1 MIQSMRKWASLGAV
15 VIGVSSY
22 GVVRAQGFAGGP
34 AIAAPVA
41 NWSYLDHSS
50 TADEG
55 ALRGQASVISAAGQ
69 TIYMSS
75 LASINFEEAYKR
87 AIENSVA
94 LTKAYYER
102 REIRE
107 EFMKKYG
114 PRPFVGEARR
124 KAIEY
129 YQPKRLSAQEFN
141 AQKGQVAWPHILRQ
155 EQFTAIVKE
164 IDAMFAK
171 RDASNSGDGS
181 LTQRQVAQLCHSLDA
196 ILKENIGRVTA
207 DQYISS
213 KEFIRSVDLE
223 AKTSLP
229 SELPPV
235 PAEAAGEIDSEPIG
249 NDGVAPVI
257 LGDPNLS
264 TVKSVQTKA
273 KS

>member
-1 MIQSMRKWASLGAV
+1 MIQSMKKWASLGAV

-22 GVVRAQGFAGGP
+22 GVVQAQGFASGP

-41 NWSYLDHSS
+41 NWSYLNHSS
-50 TADEG
+50 TAAEG
-55 ALRGQASVISAAGQ
+55 ALRGQAAVISAAGQ
-69 TIYMSS
+69 NTYMSS

-94 LTKAYYER
+94 VTKAYYER

-141 AQKGQVAWPHILRQ
+141 SQKGQIAWPHILRQ
-155 EQFTAIVKE
+155 EQFTAIVTE
-164 IDAMFAK
+164 IDALFAS
-171 RDASNSGDGS
+171 RDANNSGDGS
-181 LTQRQVAQLCHSLDA
+181 LTQRQIAQLCHSLDGT
-196 ILKENIGRVTA
+196 LKENIGRVTA
-207 DQYISS
+207 DQYITS

-229 SELPPV
+229 SELTPE
-235 PAEAAGEIDSEPIG
+235 PAGAAEEIELDPASNE
-249 NDGVAPVI
+249 GVAPVI
-257 LGDPNLS
+257 QGDTNTTFIDS
-264 TVKSVQTKA
+264 VRTRVKI
-273 KS
+273 

>member
-22 GVVRAQGFAGGP
+22 GVVQAQGFAGGP

-50 TADEG
+50 TAGEG

-69 TIYMSS
+69 NIYMSS

-141 AQKGQVAWPHILRQ
+141 AQKGQIAWPHILRQ
-155 EQFTAIVKE
+155 EQFTAIVSE

-181 LTQRQVAQLCHSLDA
+181 LTQRQIAQLCQSLDV

-223 AKTSLP
+223 AKTALP
-229 SELPPV
+229 SELLPL

-249 NDGVAPVI
+249 NEGVAPVI

-264 TVKSVQTKA
+264 TVKSVQTNA

>member
-1 MIQSMRKWASLGAV
+1 MIQSMKKWASLGAV

-22 GVVRAQGFAGGP
+22 GVVQAQGFASGP

-41 NWSYLDHSS
+41 NWSYLNHSS
-50 TADEG
+50 TAAEG
-55 ALRGQASVISAAGQ
+55 ALRGQAAVISAAGQ
-69 TIYMSS
+69 NTYMSS

-94 LTKAYYER
+94 VTKAYYER

-129 YQPKRLSAQEFN
+129 YQPKRLSAQEFKS
-141 AQKGQVAWPHILRQ
+141 QKGQIAWPHILRQ
-155 EQFTAIVKE
+155 EQFTAIVTE
-164 IDAMFAK
+164 IDALFAS
-171 RDASNSGDGS
+171 RDANNSGDGS
-181 LTQRQVAQLCHSLDA
+181 LTQRQIAQLCHSLDGT
-196 ILKENIGRVTA
+196 LKENIGRVTA
-207 DQYISS
+207 DQYITS

-229 SELPPV
+229 SELTPE
-235 PAEAAGEIDSEPIG
+235 PAGAAEEIESGPASNE
-249 NDGVAPVI
+249 VAAPVI
-257 LGDPNLS
+257 QGDTNTTS
-264 TVKSVQTKA
+264 IDSARTRVKG
-273 KS
+273 